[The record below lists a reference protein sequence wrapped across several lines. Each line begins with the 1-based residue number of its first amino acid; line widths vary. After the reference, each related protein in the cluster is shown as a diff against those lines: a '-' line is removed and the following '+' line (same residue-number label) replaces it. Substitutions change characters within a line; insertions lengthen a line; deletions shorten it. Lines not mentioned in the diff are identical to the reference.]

1 MKPTSREVIRVR
13 EDLAVEVKCDRL
25 VVRRGQAVVE
35 VFPGEIRHLV
45 NALAE
50 AGRLVNMCR
59 SPGSAHKVDVRC
71 QELPTRVHLRF
82 SHGFEAWL
90 TASP

>member
-1 MKPTSREVIRVR
+1 MWASSRGVIHVR
-13 EDLAVEVKCDRL
+13 EDLAVEVKRDRL
-25 VVRRGQAVVE
+25 LVQRGEAAVE

-71 QELPTRVHLRF
+71 QEFPTRVHLRF

-90 TASP
+90 AASP